1 MAVELDQRHAS
12 THQVRLD
19 DDPAMVS
26 GTVTTTDRLG
36 CVLDEDKLVGVV
48 SMGDLG
54 RAIISDQAFA
64 IDQLKKYISQ
74 A

>member
-36 CVLDEDKLVGVV
+36 CVLDEDKLAPASRREARGEK
-48 SMGDLG
+48 
-54 RAIISDQAFA
+54 RHERRI
-64 IDQLKKYISQ
+64 
-74 A
+74 